1 MKSIAIALGALATV
15 VAPAVLAQD
24 YYERRDDS
32 SERGYVYVPNYRS
45 STEFETPRY
54 YRDNY
59 QDYRLRD
66 VRFRD
71 DRFRDDRWNDSRR
84 YFRDG
89 QYECWNPRARH
100 FEGVREGERQ
110 DDLDF
115 NRCRSTR
122 SYSRR

>member
-1 MKSIAIALGALATV
+1 MKSIAIALGTLATV

-24 YYERRDDS
+24 YHERRDDS
-32 SERGYVYVPNYRS
+32 SERGYVYVPNYS
-45 STEFETPRY
+45 PPTEFGSPRS
-54 YRDNY
+54 YRD
-59 QDYRLRD
+59 DYRDIRD
-66 VRFRD
+66 N
-71 DRFRDDRWNDSRR
+71 RFRDDRWNDSRR
-84 YFRDG
+84 SYREG

-122 SYSRR
+122 GYGRR

>member
-1 MKSIAIALGALATV
+1 MKSIAIALGTLAAV
-15 VAPAVLAQD
+15 VAPAVFAQD

-45 STEFETPRY
+45 PTEFESPRY
-54 YRDNY
+54 YRDNP

-66 VRFRD
+66 
-71 DRFRDDRWNDSRR
+71 DRWRDDRWNDSRR
-84 YFRDG
+84 NFREG

-122 SYSRR
+122 SYGRR